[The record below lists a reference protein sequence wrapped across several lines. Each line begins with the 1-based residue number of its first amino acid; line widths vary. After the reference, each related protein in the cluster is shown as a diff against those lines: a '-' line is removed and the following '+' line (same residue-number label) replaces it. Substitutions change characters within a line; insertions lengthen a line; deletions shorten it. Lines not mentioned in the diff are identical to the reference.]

1 MPWRFWMSLQFAAAK
16 ATPMR
21 SSSGPCS
28 GTGTVTCCRASRPP
42 VCSTPIA
49 RIVAG
54 AFTSDAGPGG
64 RRGARSTAAEATRR
78 RSPLGDRGVVVA
90 PPAIVLAEEV
100 AGEEREHRGVE
111 GARRDLGH
119 VAVRI
124 QLDEVD
130 RRDPR
135 FLAEDEEGLEQVRRM
150 DAVRGGRR
158 RARRVAQLENV
169 DVHRDVDGVSVAAGD
184 LNGPVDRLLDALPT
198 DLPGGHD
205 RAALALDPALVVA
218 RVHEPVDP
226 DLDQVPA

>member
-21 SSSGPCS
+21 SSSGPGS
-28 GTGTVTCCRASRPP
+28 GTGTVTCSRASRPP
-42 VCSTPIA
+42 VRSTRIA

-54 AFTSDAGPGG
+54 AFTSDAGREGPGG
-64 RRGARSTAAEATRR
+64 VRSTATGATPGR
-78 RSPLGDRGVVVA
+78 RSPLGDGGVVVA
-90 PPAIVLAEEV
+90 PPAVVLAEEV

-130 RRDPR
+130 RRDPL

-158 RARRVAQLENV
+158 RARRVAQLEHV
-169 DVHRDVDGVSVAAGD
+169 DVHRHVDGVGVAAGD
-184 LNGPVDRLLDALPT
+184 LDGPVDRLLDALPA

-218 RVHEPVDP
+218 RV
-226 DLDQVPA
+226 